1 MYTISQLAE
10 LSRVSSRT
18 LRYYDDISLLKPA
31 LINKSGYRIYTQREV
46 DILHRILVYRSM
58 DVPLKEIKRLL
69 ESDQDDIVV
78 FLTQHYTE
86 LLKQRQTLNLK
97 LAIAENVIK
106 GYKEGTIMNNK
117 DKFDMLKQQIIKEN
131 MSVYGAEAV
140 AKYGMSQ
147 LSNSYQKMAS
157 R

>member
-1 MYTISQLAE
+1 M
-10 LSRVSSRT
+10 
-18 LRYYDDISLLKPA
+18 
-31 LINKSGYRIYTQREV
+31 
-46 DILHRILVYRSM
+46 
-58 DVPLKEIKRLL
+58 
-69 ESDQDDIVV
+69 
-78 FLTQHYTE
+78 TQHYTE

-147 LSNSYQKMAS
+147 LSNSYQKWQA
-157 R
+157 